1 MKSMFMKLLKKQSGM
16 NTKHFSEEHV
26 LSGSTNRTLNFL
38 LMKYIQKIGL
48 LVLLAFFFACDTL
61 DVEPLDKIPAEDA
74 IKDEKGLAA
83 AINGVYDQLQSV
95 GFAEDALTFA
105 DLAADNLIHR
115 GSKKEYR
122 QISDNRLTPDNIYIA
137 GIWNSCYDGINRVN
151 NIIVALDDVEGV
163 SEAAFNKYAGQA
175 YFLRAL
181 NYFTLVK
188 YFGGVP
194 LKQTP
199 TEGAS
204 PEDLNI
210 LRASVQQVY
219 QFIISDLQTAE
230 TLLDEYTPATSAY
243 AGKYAVKALLARTYL
258 YYSQYEDRY
267 SDAADKALEVIES
280 GEYSLASDSAAYAAI
295 FDEENASGEIIFHID
310 FTNDDDNNALAD
322 WFNINGRFEV
332 AAWDTYDRIT
342 SIADAYEEE
351 DNRKFVTIQSGVY
364 EGRDE
369 YYCVKY
375 DDTKT
380 RNDNVIILR
389 LAEMYLIRAEALNKM
404 SYVANGEAFDLLN
417 AVRERVNAT
426 PFSAGDLPGGTP
438 FGLAIQEERRLE
450 LAFEGHRLFDLRRSG
465 IINDVLPDI
474 GNMATNGWIFP
485 IPQSEIDTNPAMTQ
499 NGNY

>member
-1 MKSMFMKLLKKQSGM
+1 MKSMFIKSFENQQRKDMPNLLV
-16 NTKHFSEEHV
+16 EHV
-26 LSGSTNRTLNFL
+26 KSGSTNRKLNHL
-38 LMKYIQKIGL
+38 LMKYIQKTGL

-151 NIIVALDDVEGV
+151 NIIAALDEVEGT
-163 SEAAFNKYAGQA
+163 SEATLNKYAGQA

-194 LKQTP
+194 LKETP

-210 LRASVQQVY
+210 PRASVQQVY

-230 TLLDEYTPATSAY
+230 TLLEEYTPATSAY
-243 AGKYAVKALLARTYL
+243 AGKYAVKALMARVYL
-258 YYSQYEDRY
+258 YYSQYEDHW

-280 GEYSLASDSAAYAAI
+280 GEYTLAQDSTSFAAI
-295 FDEENASGEIIFHID
+295 YDEENASGEIIFHID

-342 SIADAYEEE
+342 SIADAYEA
-351 DNRKFVTIQSGVY
+351 DDDRKYVTIQSGVY

-389 LAEMYLIRAEALNKM
+389 IAEMYLIRAEALNEVEYM
-404 SYVANGEAFDLLN
+404 ANGEAFDLLN
-417 AVRERVNAT
+417 AVRERVNASA
-426 PFSAGDLPGGTP
+426 FSAGDLPGGTP
-438 FGLAIQEERRLE
+438 FRLAIQKERRLE

-474 GNMATNGWIFP
+474 GNMAANGWIFP
-485 IPQSEIDTNPAMTQ
+485 IPQSEVDTNPSMTQ